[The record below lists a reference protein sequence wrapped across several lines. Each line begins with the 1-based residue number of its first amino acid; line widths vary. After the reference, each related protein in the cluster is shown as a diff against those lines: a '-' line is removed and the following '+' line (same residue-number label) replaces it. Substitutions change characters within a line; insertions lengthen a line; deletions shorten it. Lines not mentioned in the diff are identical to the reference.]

1 MLKHLS
7 YINMSEVWLTVS
19 DRALYTIK
27 IKTNLNILFSGRHVF
42 QNTHLSVRKRT
53 MKIFSY

>member
-1 MLKHLS
+1 MYEHLS
-7 YINMSEVWLTVS
+7 YINMSEVWLIVS

-42 QNTHLSVRKRT
+42 QTTHLSVTK
-53 MKIFSY
+53 KEQ